1 MQIEHLRYFIAL
13 ERYKT
18 IAKAS
23 QTVKTSPQNFSRV
36 LKNIELEVET
46 ALFFRT
52 SNRIELTADGYHFLE
67 FAKDT
72 IRRYDLICNHSK
84 NSRAGGTPKARITIF
99 SQSMINDAYLHDIIT
114 DFTQAH
120 PTIAINNVLTNHT
133 VGAEKISEMKY
144 ALGALLEDPSIY
156 ETKSLVER
164 HELLPVFTLHPVMV
178 LSKSHPL
185 AKKDALSIHDF
196 DDLTLTVVARHDLS
210 QAETPTILGRFHL
223 KGKVSFLPLSSEK
236 DCYQLTT
243 KGGVV
248 YPTSLESFQKQS
260 LSIREHLIALPISGF
275 STLIYTLIR
284 PKNLPEDS
292 PEQLFCDYILQY
304 MDK

>member
-36 LKNIELEVET
+36 LKNIELEVGN

-52 SNRIELTADGYHFLE
+52 SNHIELTADGYCFLE
-67 FAKDT
+67 FAKNT
-72 IRRYDLICNHSK
+72 IRQYDLICNHSR
-84 NSRAGGTPKARITIF
+84 NNRVGGAPKTRITIF
-99 SQSMINDAYLHDIIT
+99 SQYMITEAYLHDLIA
-114 DFTQAH
+114 DFTEMY
-120 PTIAINNVLTNHT
+120 PTIAINNILTNQT

-144 ALGALLEDPSIY
+144 AFGALLEDSSIY
-156 ETKSLVER
+156 KMKSLVAH
-164 HELLPVFTLHPVMV
+164 HELSPVFTLHPVMV
-178 LSKSHPL
+178 LSKNHPL
-185 AKKDALSIHDF
+185 SKKESLSIHDF
-196 DDLTLTVVARHDLS
+196 DNLTMTVVARHDLS

-275 STLIYTLIR
+275 STLIYTLIY

-292 PEQLFCDYILQY
+292 PEQLFYDYILQY
-304 MDK
+304 IDK